1 MDSLSQA
8 DELERRILQLLY
20 EGYDDARVGR
30 ELGMAHR
37 TVQRRVRSLMVR
49 LNVNGRF
56 ALGARAQEL
65 GWIDVHGTGAGRS
78 AADAFGNTVA
88 DAA

>member
-1 MDSLSQA
+1 M
-8 DELERRILQLLY
+8 DELERHILQLLY

-49 LNVNGRF
+49 LDANGRF

-65 GWIDVHGTGAGRS
+65 GWIDRHEAPPGPGRS
-78 AADAFGNTVA
+78 AGDTSGNTVA